1 LAVGSYNVTGTT
13 SDPYG
18 DTGTFSFTLSVTAGS
33 LSTTPTLAI
42 ATVATSATYS
52 TTLATTN
59 NTGTVTYVQTTGT
72 PSLVVSSSGVVTT
85 SGTLAVGS
93 YQATGTTS
101 DLNGDTGSF
110 SFTLIVGSATLAT
123 TPTTDSATVPNSSSY
138 TTTLSTSGNFG
149 GSVTYTKTSGSA
161 SVLVSSSGL
170 ITTSGTLAV
179 GSYNVTGTTS
189 DPDGDV
195 GTFSF
200 TLSVTAGTLTT
211 TPTSGNAPAGSLA
224 GFSGSLTTSGN
235 FGGAVT
241 YIQTSGTDVLVSS
254 SGVLSLSN
262 SSLSV
267 GTYVASGTT
276 SDPDGDHGSFTY
288 TFYVTGGGLTTI
300 PTSGSVLA
308 TGSSG
313 FSDTLST
320 LNNTG
325 PVTYNQTSGT
335 SVVVSSA
342 GSVTTSGSLV
352 AGTYTATGTTSDTN
366 GDIGTFTYT
375 LTVFSAPTLVGGT
388 LPTGIVGVNYSET
401 ITSGGTDSPFTWSA
415 SNLPP
420 GITINPSTGTLS
432 GVPTAS
438 GLYAISITVY
448 GAHGESSSATYS
460 MATFNDPRITTTSLP
475 PIPSNGTAYGQS
487 LTATGGTMPYSWAIT
502 GGSLPAGLTLN
513 TATGQIS
520 GVATT
525 PGSASITV
533 TLTDASHL
541 TSTQT
546 LNWLV
551 ATPPSITT
559 TNLPQGT
566 QGNTYNYQVAGS
578 GTGTPYTWGLAP
590 GSALPAG
597 LSLNASTGVISGLPT
612 TAGST
617 AVTLLLVD
625 SAGQSATSA
634 PLTLVINGQSPPP
647 PPSGPTISNT
657 TLPNATTGTSYGDP
671 MYATGGAAPYYWTA
685 TGLPPGLQM
694 SPTTGISG
702 TATTPGTYTVTVTVS
717 DANNNQVSKV
727 YSLVVLPAMSV
738 TPTSL
743 PNATQGVNYNEVLT
757 GSGSQGT
764 VTWFV
769 TGLPAGMSLSSSGV
783 ISGAPTQTGSFT
795 VMVTMSS
802 SSGQVTRTYTLIV
815 NGDALNIS
823 TPSLAK
829 TTVTFPYSQQVT
841 GSGTVAPLSWSASG
855 LPAGLTINHSTGLIS
870 GAAILAGNYN
880 VAVVLTDA
888 SGQTLTKY
896 FPLTVAAQPVQ
907 PPASIAQVVG
917 FASGS
922 SAMTPLILK
931 QIMSAATF
939 IKKHGDHHVML
950 TGYTDSTGSKALN
963 LALGKARSFAVGAQL
978 KKDLAKLKYKGL
990 TYSYA
995 TKGSKNQV
1003 TKNPRQL
1010 ILNRRVQITVGA

>member
-1 LAVGSYNVTGTT
+1 
-13 SDPYG
+13 
-18 DTGTFSFTLSVTAGS
+18 
-33 LSTTPTLAI
+33 
-42 ATVATSATYS
+42 
-52 TTLATTN
+52 
-59 NTGTVTYVQTTGT
+59 
-72 PSLVVSSSGVVTT
+72 
-85 SGTLAVGS
+85 
-93 YQATGTTS
+93 
-101 DLNGDTGSF
+101 
-110 SFTLIVGSATLAT
+110 
-123 TPTTDSATVPNSSSY
+123 
-138 TTTLSTSGNFG
+138 
-149 GSVTYTKTSGSA
+149 
-161 SVLVSSSGL
+161 
-170 ITTSGTLAV
+170 
-179 GSYNVTGTTS
+179 
-189 DPDGDV
+189 
-195 GTFSF
+195 
-200 TLSVTAGTLTT
+200 
-211 TPTSGNAPAGSLA
+211 
-224 GFSGSLTTSGN
+224 
-235 FGGAVT
+235 
-241 YIQTSGTDVLVSS
+241 
-254 SGVLSLSN
+254 
-262 SSLSV
+262 
-267 GTYVASGTT
+267 
-276 SDPDGDHGSFTY
+276 
-288 TFYVTGGGLTTI
+288 
-300 PTSGSVLA
+300 
-308 TGSSG
+308 
-313 FSDTLST
+313 
-320 LNNTG
+320 
-325 PVTYNQTSGT
+325 
-335 SVVVSSA
+335 
-342 GSVTTSGSLV
+342 
-352 AGTYTATGTTSDTN
+352 
-366 GDIGTFTYT
+366 
-375 LTVFSAPTLVGGT
+375 
-388 LPTGIVGVNYSET
+388 
-401 ITSGGTDSPFTWSA
+401 
-415 SNLPP
+415 
-420 GITINPSTGTLS
+420 
-432 GVPTAS
+432 
-438 GLYAISITVY
+438 
-448 GAHGESSSATYS
+448 
-460 MATFNDPRITTTSLP
+460 
-475 PIPSNGTAYGQS
+475 
-487 LTATGGTMPYSWAIT
+487 
-502 GGSLPAGLTLN
+502 
-513 TATGQIS
+513 
-520 GVATT
+520 
-525 PGSASITV
+525 
-533 TLTDASHL
+533 
-541 TSTQT
+541 
-546 LNWLV
+546 
-551 ATPPSITT
+551 
-559 TNLPQGT
+559 
-566 QGNTYNYQVAGS
+566 
-578 GTGTPYTWGLAP
+578 
-590 GSALPAG
+590 
-597 LSLNASTGVISGLPT
+597 
-612 TAGST
+612 
-617 AVTLLLVD
+617 
-625 SAGQSATSA
+625 
-634 PLTLVINGQSPPP
+634 
-647 PPSGPTISNT
+647 
-657 TLPNATTGTSYGDP
+657 
-671 MYATGGAAPYYWTA
+671 
-685 TGLPPGLQM
+685 M